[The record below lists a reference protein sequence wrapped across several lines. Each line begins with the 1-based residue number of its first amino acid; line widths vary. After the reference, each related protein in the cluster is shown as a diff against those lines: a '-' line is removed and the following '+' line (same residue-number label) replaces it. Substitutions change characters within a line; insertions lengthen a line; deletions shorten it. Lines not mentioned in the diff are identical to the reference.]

1 MSIENMNNEHLSQ
14 DQIHEFLH
22 AHSDEAVMPNHV
34 HECESCFQS
43 FTQAAELFNQL
54 KQTAN
59 ISPENNIWAKI
70 ESRHY
75 TEQQE
80 KKSKIKNWS
89 FASIAASLLL
99 IIGFQWHGLN
109 QDRSIQNQIQVAIM
123 QSQQLEQSLNSQQ
136 RFEQTSF
143 AGSLDVTS
151 EISELDEAIQQAYLD
166 NEAPEVILAL
176 WKQRIIALKKLKKE
190 PNTESNIE
198 FI

>member
-1 MSIENMNNEHLSQ
+1 
-14 DQIHEFLH
+14 
-22 AHSDEAVMPNHV
+22 
-34 HECESCFQS
+34 
-43 FTQAAELFNQL
+43 
-54 KQTAN
+54 
-59 ISPENNIWAKI
+59 
-70 ESRHY
+70 
-75 TEQQE
+75 
-80 KKSKIKNWS
+80 
-89 FASIAASLLL
+89 
-99 IIGFQWHGLN
+99 
-109 QDRSIQNQIQVAIM
+109 M